1 MDESPLHDFTLKH
14 VVKLCKETEQEI
26 NRGDPAE
33 ACYLHCS
40 ALRKLTAVW
49 TTLRTAFGDDITRME
64 CNIKCMG
71 NASVFNTVKRVKDAV
86 KAMGRAGMNMEAE
99 GHIVKC

>member
-1 MDESPLHDFTLKH
+1 
-14 VVKLCKETEQEI
+14 
-26 NRGDPAE
+26 
-33 ACYLHCS
+33 LHCS

-71 NASVFNTVKRVKDAV
+71 NAAVFNTVKRVKDAV